1 MCEMQQGV
9 QITLSVS
16 AGTYDVISI
25 PRYGAPIPVIDDTHL
40 GSADSR
46 VKCPGKLP
54 DPQLMSGITLR
65 SIGTVARPA
74 KGTVQTLTI
83 THALMAG
90 FASAEIF
97 AGTGFIVDVREP
109 EFSSDTEA
117 RKTYEIDWQF
127 DGKTPPARTLAVAT
141 P

>member
-9 QITLSVS
+9 QISFSVS
-16 AGTYDVISI
+16 TGTYDVISI

-40 GSADSR
+40 GSTTSR

-54 DPQLMSGITLR
+54 DPQLMSGIVIR
-65 SIGTVARPA
+65 SVGTAARPA

-83 THALMAG
+83 THGLLAG
-90 FASAEIF
+90 HATPESF
-97 AGTGFIVDVREP
+97 AGTGFVVDVREP

-117 RKTYEIDWQF
+117 GKTYEIDWQF
-127 DGKTPPARTLAVAT
+127 DGKTGPARTLAVAS
-141 P
+141 